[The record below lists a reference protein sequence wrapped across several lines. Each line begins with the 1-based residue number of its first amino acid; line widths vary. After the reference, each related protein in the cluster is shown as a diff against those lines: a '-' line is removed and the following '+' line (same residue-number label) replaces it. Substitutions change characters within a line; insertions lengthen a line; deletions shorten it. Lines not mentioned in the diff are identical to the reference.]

1 MRTLLLASLLAV
13 FPALTASQHT
23 QQPESTKR
31 TEGVV
36 NRGEH
41 VMGFSHETTIHHFRL
56 FKDGG
61 EIAVAANDLRDKASI
76 DQIRSHLAHIAKMF
90 SAGDFNA
97 PMIIHDTNPPGVA
110 TMARLREQIRYEF
123 SETDRGARVRLVTA
137 SPEATDAVHA
147 FLLFQIVDHRT
158 QDAPT
163 ISDDPPRK

>member
-1 MRTLLLASLLAV
+1 MQTLLLVLLLTV
-13 FPALTASQHT
+13 FPALTASQQA

-36 NRGEH
+36 TRGEH

-61 EIAVAANDLRDKASI
+61 EIAVAANDPKDKSSI
-76 DQIRSHLAHIAKMF
+76 DQIRSHLGHIARMF
-90 SAGDFNA
+90 SAGNFNA

-110 TMARLREQIRYEF
+110 TMARLKEQIRYEF

-137 SPEATDAVHA
+137 SPETTDAVHA

-158 QDAPT
+158 GDAPT
-163 ISDDPPRK
+163 ISQEPPRK